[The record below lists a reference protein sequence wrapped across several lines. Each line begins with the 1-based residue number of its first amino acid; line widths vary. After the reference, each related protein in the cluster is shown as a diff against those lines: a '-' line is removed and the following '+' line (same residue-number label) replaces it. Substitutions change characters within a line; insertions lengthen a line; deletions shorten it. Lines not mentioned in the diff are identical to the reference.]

1 MTNRTTPF
9 LVDPPEVHPMPERRR
24 ERPYYH
30 RHEHRQQA
38 TVLDW
43 VGAIALVSVI
53 AVAIEWAGAWPA

>member
-1 MTNRTTPF
+1 MATRSTPF
-9 LVDPPEVHPMPERRR
+9 LVDPPPLKPMPERRR

-43 VGAIALVSVI
+43 VTALAIASVI
-53 AVAIEWAGAWPA
+53 AAAIEWAGAWPA